1 MSWNLQEAL
10 SHYRS
15 LGAPGDQ
22 NALIG
27 LLREIQQESGGSI
40 PSFTLAEIAGAYA
53 TKESY
58 LRAIIRRIPSLRE
71 ADLHCLELCAGP
83 NCGKAAALAA
93 EAEALCRGKP
103 NVTLKFVP
111 CMRHCGKLSFSI
123 YVNHALICRFTNGFL
138 SHQMAG
144 LSQLQKDLVFFLLVT
159 VFSVF
164 MMVAVD
170 SIMARW
176 AKKRATV

>member
-58 LRAIIRRIPSLRE
+58 LRAIIRRIPSLRM
-71 ADLHCLELCAGP
+71 ADRHLLEICGGP
-83 NCGKAAALAA
+83 NCPKKANLSHFLDRAGGKL
-93 EAEALCRGKP
+93 EVKL
-103 NVTLKFVP
+103 VP
-111 CMRHCGKLSFSI
+111 CMRLCGKGPNIRFDGKLH
-123 YVNHALICRFTNGFL
+123 NGADENLIRN
-138 SHQMAG
+138 
-144 LSQLQKDLVFFLLVT
+144 LL
-159 VFSVF
+159 
-164 MMVAVD
+164 
-170 SIMARW
+170 
-176 AKKRATV
+176 K